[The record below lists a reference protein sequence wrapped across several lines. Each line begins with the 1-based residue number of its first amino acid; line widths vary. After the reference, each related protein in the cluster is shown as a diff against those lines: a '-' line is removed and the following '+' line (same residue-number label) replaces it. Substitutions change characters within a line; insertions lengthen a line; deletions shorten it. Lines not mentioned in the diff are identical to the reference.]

1 MLRFAYWAGLGG
13 VVCSLG
19 LALSAWFALP
29 LASHAAPYIALLVA
43 VFISF
48 APAIVAH
55 PARTRSGTQFNLDPR
70 ALLVGEP
77 WTLALACSA
86 VLALGVSW
94 LRLSPH
100 GDHFDIDTP
109 ALVGRM
115 DRQLMLCFFL
125 ATFHAFALCAASSG
139 IRWELRAPGS
149 MPSSWFGSRL
159 SSGLHHDPRLGS
171 PGAPLTYRT
180 AKVSWGVIALEFAG
194 SVAAIIVAGN
204 QLQEALPL
212 PHANLLA
219 LALLAV
225 PFWHLFL
232 KSFGHVTF
240 VLDGNCL
247 VSQHF
252 PFSARNRRFPLT
264 EIRGIQVNAEIDQ
277 EGHVT
282 HHSLLLVRD
291 HASTDRL
298 VDHLPSAEHARA
310 LARQIDFLVRIGAT
324 RTHSGSK
331 AT

>member
-13 VVCSLG
+13 VICSLG
-19 LALSAWFALP
+19 LALSAWTALP
-29 LASHAAPYIALLVA
+29 FASHAAPYIVLFVSI
-43 VFISF
+43 FITF

-55 PARTRSGTQFNLDPR
+55 PARTRSGANFNLDPR
-70 ALLVGEP
+70 ALLVAEP
-77 WTLALACSA
+77 WTLALTLAMI
-86 VLALGVSW
+86 LALGVSSFW
-94 LRLSPH
+94 FSPH
-100 GDHFDIDTP
+100 GDHFHLETASLI
-109 ALVGRM
+109 GRV
-115 DRQLMLCFFL
+115 DRQLMLCFFF

-139 IRWELRAPGS
+139 MRWGFPSTGV
-149 MPSSWFGSRL
+149 MPSSWLASLL
-159 SSGLHHDPRLGS
+159 SPPLGHDAPWGL

-180 AKVSWGVIALEFAG
+180 AKVGWLVIALEFAG
-194 SVAAIIVAGN
+194 SVAAILLTGN
-204 QLQEALPL
+204 QLREALPL

-240 VLDGNCL
+240 VLEGNCL

-252 PFSARNRRFPLT
+252 PFSTRNRRIPLA
-264 EIRGIQVNAEIDQ
+264 EIRGIQVNAELDK

-298 VDHLPSAEHARA
+298 VDNLPSAEHARA
-310 LARQIDFLVRIGAT
+310 LAQQLDTLVRIGAT
-324 RTHSGSK
+324 RAH
-331 AT
+331 